1 MIYKVGTRGSKLAI
15 SQTKQVIEKLKNHFP
30 KDLYEIVVIETI
42 GDKEQTK
49 ALDTIGQ
56 KGIFTY
62 EIESALL
69 SNDIDFAV
77 HSMKDMPAEIKNG
90 LTFAKAWKREDPRD
104 VLILREASSF
114 DRLPKGDIIA
124 TGSKRRAF
132 QLKNLRD
139 DIEIVGIR
147 GNVDTRIRKL
157 YEPLEDGRNID
168 GIVLAA
174 AGLIRLGRESEIT
187 EYLSIEDMIPAPC
200 QGTVALE
207 LREDNIDLLN
217 KLNSLSDDDAI
228 RATKAERDFLKS
240 VGGNCHLPIGAY
252 LDTDSNLFYTIF
264 GNEDGSRLD
273 IKKRKYES

>member
-15 SQTKQVIEKLKNHFP
+15 SQTKQVIEKLKEHFP
-30 KDLYEIVVIETI
+30 KDSYEIVVIETT

-49 ALDTIGQ
+49 DLDKIGQ
-56 KGIFTY
+56 KGIFTD
-62 EIESALL
+62 EIENALL
-69 SNDIDFAV
+69 LNDIDFAV
-77 HSMKDMPAEIKNG
+77 HSMKDMPTDIKSG

-104 VLILREASSF
+104 VLILREVSSL
-114 DRLPKGDIIA
+114 DRLRKGAIIA

-132 QLKNLRD
+132 QFKKLRD

-157 YEPLEDGRNID
+157 YEPMDDGRYMD
-168 GIVLAA
+168 GIILAA

-187 EYLSIEDMIPAPC
+187 EFLSVEDVIPAPC
-200 QGTVALE
+200 QGTIALE
-207 LREDNIDLLN
+207 LREDNTDLLN
-217 KLNSLSDDDAI
+217 KLNSLSDDDTI
-228 RATKAERDFLKS
+228 RATKAEREFLRS

-252 LDTDSNLFYTIF
+252 LDTESNMFYTIF